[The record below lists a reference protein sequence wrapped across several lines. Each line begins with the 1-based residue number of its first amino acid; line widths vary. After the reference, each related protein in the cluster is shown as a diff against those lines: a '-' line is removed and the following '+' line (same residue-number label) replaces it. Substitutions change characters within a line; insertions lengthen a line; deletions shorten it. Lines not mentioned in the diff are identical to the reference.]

1 MSGWA
6 TLIFFGFIVGSAQA
20 AFSPEKVKPGQTSEN
35 ELQAMLGRPIQVMRE
50 GTREYH
56 FYRLGVGATMDATV
70 ALRGGVV
77 EYVTYL
83 CEETLDDV
91 KSKFKDEQSVTSAVR
106 GQGGG
111 LSGALS
117 QLTYPVQGKGFLYK
131 PKSRKVK
138 ACVTWVPG
146 RKFDEI

>member
-1 MSGWA
+1 MSGWPI
-6 TLIFFGFIVGSAQA
+6 LIFLSLIYNNALA
-20 AFSPEKVKPGQTSEN
+20 AFTPESVKPGQTSDN
-35 ELQAMLGRPIQVMRE
+35 ELRTLLGRPAQVVRE

-56 FYRLGVGATMDATV
+56 FYQLGIGATMDATV

-83 CEETLDDV
+83 CEETLESV
-91 KSKFKDEQSVTSAVR
+91 KLKFKDEQSVTTGVR
-106 GQGGG
+106 GQGAG
-111 LSGALS
+111 LSGGLS
-117 QLTYPVQGKGFLYK
+117 QLTFPAQGKGFLYK

-138 ACVTWVPG
+138 ACVAWVPG